1 MKRTVNAM
9 EPRSD
14 ERPGGPPGSVAE
26 RNELARGV
34 ERQWPGLP
42 DDFEIRAL
50 LDVRKEGFGTLDLA
64 DHQGVLDADDS
75 RLLGLGQ
82 PDAAQRVLHGFE
94 IGVEGEGQ
102 LEIGRA

>member
-1 MKRTVNAM
+1 MVLSM
-9 EPRSD
+9 LSSSGPRAAKWAA
-14 ERPGGPPGSVAE
+14 GLVAE
-26 RNELARGV
+26 RNDLARCV
-34 ERQWPGLP
+34 ERQRTGLP

-64 DHQGVLDADDS
+64 DHQGVPDADNS

-102 LEIGRA
+102 LG